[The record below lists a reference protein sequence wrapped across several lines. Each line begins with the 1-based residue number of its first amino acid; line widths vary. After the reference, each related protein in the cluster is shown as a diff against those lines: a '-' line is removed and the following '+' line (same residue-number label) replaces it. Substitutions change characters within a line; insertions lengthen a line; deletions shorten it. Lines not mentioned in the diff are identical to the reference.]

1 MLQGANVEII
11 AVLKDATA
19 VNFLWKYKVDNDLS
33 PFFVLT
39 TISQLSRAGQKPGA
53 IACCK

>member
-53 IACCK
+53 IVCCK